1 MPSCRHRDSLV
12 GFRRILF
19 MVRASGIHCTN
30 RQLSDY
36 FVDISK
42 GNRTA
47 CVVTGFWGP
56 GTTSG
61 VQPVANRQGTHLHLR
76 SHRPV
81 FFTATQGIGGG
92 RSGRRIAMQP
102 QVKNQR
108 NSWSCGLA
116 SYHAVLRAF
125 RCYTGYFPEPLPG
138 YACKPAPHNGGRS
151 SRPSYVNRGING
163 PEQPV
168 QQCTGNHA
176 SDRKSVV

>member
-47 CVVTGFWGP
+47 CVVTGFWAP

-116 SYHAVLRAF
+116 SYHAVSSTFAGNLIIIGSIANLIVIEQASNYGIKISF
-125 RCYTGYFPEPLPG
+125 KEHAAVGIPVTLFSLAVLVIWI
-138 YACKPAPHNGGRS
+138 YA
-151 SRPSYVNRGING
+151 
-163 PEQPV
+163 
-168 QQCTGNHA
+168 
-176 SDRKSVV
+176 